1 MDTEERQEVENAPL
15 QTSDVYKVDKDLPK
29 RFNNPDCFRG
39 YSKRVIHPLYQTT
52 NQIYGS
58 RKPTVHEMPVIFNGS
73 YRKFTEHL
81 LKTGMY
87 QNNSF
92 NTSLDKNI
100 VSRPSTIAMLHDPP
114 HTFCFRADG
123 KE

>member
-1 MDTEERQEVENAPL
+1 MDEDMQEVEHNSL
-15 QTSDVYKVDKDLPK
+15 KTGDVYKVDKDLPK
-29 RFNNPDCFRG
+29 RFNNPDCFQG
-39 YSKRVIHPLYQTT
+39 YSKRVIHPLYQTS

-73 YRKFTEHL
+73 YRKFSEHL

-87 QNNSF
+87 RDSSF
-92 NTSLDKNI
+92 NTSLDKSI
-100 VSRPSTIAMLHDPP
+100 VSRPCTIAMLHDPP
-114 HTFCFRADG
+114 RSHFYPPDG